1 MQTDLYINARIPG
14 AKQGVKLGEF
24 LEHGSEK
31 NAPNP
36 PLQCTTWTFGEFQ
49 RFKGNVNFQTCKCAF
64 CSLQHIKTVF
74 MWDVG
79 VLNYSFTLPRLFQIT
94 DEKEQ
99 VEK

>member
-24 LEHGSEK
+24 LEPGSEK

-36 PLQCTTWTFGEFQ
+36 PLQCIIWTFGEFQ
-49 RFKGNVNFQTCKCAF
+49 RFKGNVNFQIYEYVF

-74 MWDVG
+74 MWDIG

-94 DEKEQ
+94 DEKKQ